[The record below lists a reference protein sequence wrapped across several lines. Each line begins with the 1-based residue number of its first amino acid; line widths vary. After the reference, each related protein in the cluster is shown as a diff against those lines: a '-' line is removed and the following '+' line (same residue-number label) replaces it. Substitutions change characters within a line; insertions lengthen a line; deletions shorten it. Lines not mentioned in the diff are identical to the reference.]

1 MAPTLHGLMAN
12 MLKKHKHHIKYKYFK
27 NLAKLTTI
35 LHKPLYDLVSIDLR
49 IFAVI
54 DILGLLVVIEL

>member
-1 MAPTLHGLMAN
+1 MAN